1 MLLEIVGV
9 EKLVYGVDFPYPS
22 LEAGIAH
29 GNKLDSCD
37 LLTEEQR
44 KMIYVENAKKLLS
57 L

>member
-22 LEAGIAH
+22 LQDGIAH
-29 GNKLDSCD
+29 GDKLDNSD
-37 LLTEEQR
+37 LLSEDQR
-44 KMIYVENAKKLLS
+44 HTIYIENAKKLLS